1 MRSSMFPDL
10 ANDLS
15 DMFFINHMLNAAQRT
30 DSRSL
35 LVCLMQFKLNHPNRC
50 AELDDPNSPVGASC
64 VSALSIAV
72 KANDQRSMIVLL
84 TKRRAKQVF
93 KNPIL
98 KSPVH
103 AKGLNFLKNALAL
116 HNAPTGFAKHLQTL
130 HATPYP
136 KNGKQWELDEPIN
149 AVLQTAKELLV
160 SYTQKQTI
168 VRAVESNMTPASSVA
183 KRKM

>member
-1 MRSSMFPDL
+1 M
-10 ANDLS
+10 LS
-15 DMFFINHMLNAAQRT
+15 NQTHEITDMLFINQMLNAARRM
-30 DSRSL
+30 DCRSL
-35 LVCLMQFKLNHPNRC
+35 LVCLMQFKLNHPERC

-64 VSALSIAV
+64 VAALSIAV
-72 KANDQRSMIVLL
+72 KANDQRSTIVLL

-103 AKGLNFLKNALAL
+103 TKGLNFLKNVLAL
-116 HNAPTGFAKHLQTL
+116 HQSPTGFAEQLQTL

-136 KNGKQWELDEPIN
+136 GNGKQWALDEPIN
-149 AVLQTAKELLV
+149 AVLQIAKELLV

-168 VRAVESNMTPASSVA
+168 VRAMESRMPPASCVV